1 MPSECLHAHYIQ
13 PALAGTISPVMPVQ
27 YVIDKRHGL
36 VITSAWDLVAF
47 SEYRAHQEQLMAD
60 PDFDSTFN
68 HLLDSTMVTAINLSI
83 SEIKTIT
90 SRSVFS
96 STSKRAIIAPNP
108 AYFGVA
114 RMAEAYHSMTKS
126 PSQVRVFH
134 DLSSALK
141 WLDLESDIQ
150 LPTLGEITR

>member
-1 MPSECLHAHYIQ
+1 
-13 PALAGTISPVMPVQ
+13 MPVQ

-36 VITSAWDLVAF
+36 VITSAWDRVTF
-47 SEYRAHQEQLMAD
+47 SEYRIHQDQLTSD

-68 HLLDSTMVTAINLSI
+68 HLLDSTKVTAIKLSTF
-83 SEIKTIT
+83 EIKTIT

-96 STSKRAIIAPNP
+96 SISKRAIIAPNP

-114 RMAEAYHSMTKS
+114 RMAEAYHSMTRS
-126 PSQVRVFH
+126 PSQVRVFR
-134 DLSSALK
+134 DVSSALK

-150 LPTLGEITR
+150 LATPGEITG